1 MVDFNPEENIR
12 NLTEE
17 EKELIKQAVKN
28 TYGKMF
34 PNGKSLD
41 YLYSQF
47 KNLIEPNFTV
57 SCGKCKTRV
66 INFFQQRSK
75 NW

>member
-47 KNLIEPNFTV
+47 KNLIEPIASAIEKSAF
-57 SCGKCKTRV
+57 K
-66 INFFQQRSK
+66 SK
-75 NW
+75 SA